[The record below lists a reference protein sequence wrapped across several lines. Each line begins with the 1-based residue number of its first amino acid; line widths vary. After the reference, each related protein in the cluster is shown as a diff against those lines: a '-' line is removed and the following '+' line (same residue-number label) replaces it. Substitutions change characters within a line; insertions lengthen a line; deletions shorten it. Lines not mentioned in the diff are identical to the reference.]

1 MRLRDE
7 SLRKRLISDFER
19 FVYEP
24 LPKPIWAFVLD
35 NYSVDLRS
43 RYSDFP
49 IPLLI
54 GKASGQLSMEP
65 HQVRTDAQAS
75 LGFCVLKTVIAED
88 AQGISSMKAWA
99 IPVTRMKV
107 ERIVG
112 QDGTYGWTVTWVG
125 RGWHKS
131 FASYLRF
138 FDTAISIGAEHGMLV
153 VSSIKAHLPASKDEM
168 WRTEEYDFTIG
179 ELLKVWRAH
188 FPQKPMPLEFDFS
201 PTLAGSERA
210 SQQETIINWL
220 ATVPKLVKNAAEKA
234 TGLNSSQ
241 VIRIGIKVFNSLF
254 DDDFQ
259 LEMLLKLLSEAA
271 EGAGPDFIVY
281 ANRLFDPNR
290 EYEGVKGV
298 AYGGPDLS
306 ARNLKVLGKL
316 AKLRR
321 QGKLPSWLPI
331 SGTGNVSSGGIAFRY
346 ILCGCT
352 TLQIHTFFQLPL
364 SCYRK
369 RTGNKIERSL
379 HQLLFE
385 PEDGLLVWLL
395 AAKEYLGVEQLTI
408 DALTHNNW
416 HDDSDWQ
423 FAIAPQ
429 SG

>member
-1 MRLRDE
+1 
-7 SLRKRLISDFER
+7 
-19 FVYEP
+19 
-24 LPKPIWAFVLD
+24 
-35 NYSVDLRS
+35 
-43 RYSDFP
+43 
-49 IPLLI
+49 
-54 GKASGQLSMEP
+54 
-65 HQVRTDAQAS
+65 
-75 LGFCVLKTVIAED
+75 
-88 AQGISSMKAWA
+88 
-99 IPVTRMKV
+99 
-107 ERIVG
+107 
-112 QDGTYGWTVTWVG
+112 
-125 RGWHKS
+125 
-131 FASYLRF
+131 
-138 FDTAISIGAEHGMLV
+138 
-153 VSSIKAHLPASKDEM
+153 
-168 WRTEEYDFTIG
+168 
-179 ELLKVWRAH
+179 